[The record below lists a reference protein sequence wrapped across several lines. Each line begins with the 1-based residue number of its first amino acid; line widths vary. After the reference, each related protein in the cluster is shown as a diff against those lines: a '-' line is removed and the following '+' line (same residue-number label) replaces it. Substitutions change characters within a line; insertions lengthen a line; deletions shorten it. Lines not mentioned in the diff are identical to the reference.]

1 MSTRARWTQG
11 AAGTNILRSWNSNE
25 AEIAMNRRR
34 RIRFPIRA
42 TALAL
47 LAGATL
53 AACGRT
59 EVPPAAPTADEM
71 SWARA
76 ALERNPKLE
85 VLAVD
90 ADAKVFT
97 VRDLETGEVQ
107 AVKLGELAATP
118 LGGLPSA
125 APAIAPEAT
134 LPAAAEESFAA
145 LEAAP
150 GEDAAA
156 AAEAGDAAAAPEA
169 LDYKVERDAS
179 GLRVTGP
186 GLSIVSAGAGG
197 AQSARGEAGQ
207 QNADPLICEGARLM
221 QFDNRRI
228 YVDGDAIT
236 ARGGCELHI
245 TNSRIVA
252 SGSAVVVQD
261 ASVHISNSY
270 IEGERSAYHAGPGA
284 KLFLR
289 GTTLSG
295 VRRRDAGADVRE
307 LVGGE
312 FIPSQ

>member
-1 MSTRARWTQG
+1 
-11 AAGTNILRSWNSNE
+11 
-25 AEIAMNRRR
+25 MNRRR

-53 AACGRT
+53 VACGSAGKD
-59 EVPPAAPTADEM
+59 PPAAQAADEM

-85 VLAVD
+85 LLAVD

-97 VRDLETGEVQ
+97 VRDLQTGEVQ

-118 LGGLPSA
+118 LASLPSA
-125 APAIAPEAT
+125 APVLAPEAS
-134 LPAAAEESFAA
+134 LPSVAEEPPPAFEAAPDDDVVAAAETE
-145 LEAAP
+145 E
-150 GEDAAA
+150 
-156 AAEAGDAAAAPEA
+156 AAAAPDV

-186 GLSIVSAGAGG
+186 GLSIVSAGAAG
-197 AQSARGEAGQ
+197 AQTARGEAGQ
-207 QNADPLICEGARLM
+207 QNADPLICEGHRLM

-270 IEGERSAYHAGPGA
+270 IEGQQSAYHAGPGA
-284 KLFLR
+284 KMFLR

-295 VRRRDAGADVRE
+295 IRRRDSGADVRE